1 MLIYV
6 RSSGKDVQFALAV
19 LEDREAVVLEVKFN
33 PDAAARFLENPKIM
47 GISLGKS
54 IRGNNAAVASNRP
67 PRPWRPILR
76 ALIRYRL
83 RLSGGGRKDD
93 DAKPAP
99 ALERIQWRKKPDFAN
114 RYESRRLFRRARDN

>member
-1 MLIYV
+1 MRRGLRQRMAADGPGQFEAQQRQPYCYV

-54 IRGNNAAVASNRP
+54 IRGNNAAVASNAR
-67 PRPWRPILR
+67 PRP
-76 ALIRYRL
+76 AAQ
-83 RLSGGGRKDD
+83 SF
-93 DAKPAP
+93 
-99 ALERIQWRKKPDFAN
+99 ER
-114 RYESRRLFRRARDN
+114 